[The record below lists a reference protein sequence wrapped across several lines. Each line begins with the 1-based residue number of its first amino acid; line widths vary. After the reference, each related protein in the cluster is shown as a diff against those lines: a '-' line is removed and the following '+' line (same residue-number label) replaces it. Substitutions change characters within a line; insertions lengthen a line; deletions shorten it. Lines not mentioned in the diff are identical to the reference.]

1 MKWNFKENKKQ
12 NILNQQLSQYAIW
25 YSTSNETGG
34 NKKPQ
39 RQKKKKPFFNITM
52 HQSVFNLSLLLSQY
66 TGSKI
71 FWSNIKHMDVKLYPF
86 LRMERTLQVH
96 TCMWQAWGNITNY
109 FKTHLEWNLLVD
121 LTIKFCKTIISVF
134 PWGNSKFLNLNINT

>member
-1 MKWNFKENKKQ
+1 M
-12 NILNQQLSQYAIW
+12 W
-25 YSTSNETGG
+25 YSASNETGG

-39 RQKKKKPFFNITM
+39 RQKKKPFFNITM

>member
-1 MKWNFKENKKQ
+1 MQYDIQHLMKLE
-12 NILNQQLSQYAIW
+12 
-25 YSTSNETGG
+25 ETKNHKG
-34 NKKPQ
+34 
-39 RQKKKKPFFNITM
+39 KKKKPFFNITM

-71 FWSNIKHMDVKLYPF
+71 FWSNIKNMDVKLYPF
-86 LRMERTLQVH
+86 LRMERTSQVH

>member
-1 MKWNFKENKKQ
+1 MQYDIQHLMKLE
-12 NILNQQLSQYAIW
+12 
-25 YSTSNETGG
+25 ETKNHKG
-34 NKKPQ
+34 
-39 RQKKKKPFFNITM
+39 KKKPFSNITM

-96 TCMWQAWGNITNY
+96 TCM
-109 FKTHLEWNLLVD
+109 
-121 LTIKFCKTIISVF
+121 
-134 PWGNSKFLNLNINT
+134 